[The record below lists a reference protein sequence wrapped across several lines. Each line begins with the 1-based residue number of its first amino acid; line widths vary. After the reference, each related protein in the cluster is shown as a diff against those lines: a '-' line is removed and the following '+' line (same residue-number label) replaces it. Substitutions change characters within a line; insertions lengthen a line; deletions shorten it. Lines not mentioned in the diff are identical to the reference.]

1 MEFLGVGLPELA
13 FIVLIAL
20 ILLGPKDMVAAGRTL
35 GRALRKF
42 ITSPAWQVMR
52 HTGEELQKLPTKLI
66 REAGLDELQE
76 LQKEVQ
82 ETTRQIRP
90 PAFDERRIFD
100 PSVST
105 SPKKPDTNPAV
116 GGNPQPEPPLN
127 PPDTQ
132 PKPPSTPD
140 V

>member
-1 MEFLGVGLPELA
+1 MEVLGVGLPELA

-52 HTGEELQKLPTKLI
+52 HTGEEIQKLPTKLM
-66 REAGLDELQE
+66 REAGLEELQG

-82 ETTRQIRP
+82 DATRQIKP
-90 PAFDERRIFD
+90 PDFRRAFDERQIFG
-100 PSVST
+100 PSVTT
-105 SPKKPDTNPAV
+105 SGQKPAAD
-116 GGNPQPEPPLN
+116 PQPEPPSTEPETPSE
-127 PPDTQ
+127 PPVA
-132 PKPPSTPD
+132 PGS
-140 V
+140 

>member
-52 HTGEELQKLPTKLI
+52 HTGEELQRLPTKLM
-66 REAGLDELQE
+66 REAGLEELQD

-82 ETTRQIRP
+82 DTARQIRP
-90 PAFDERRIFD
+90 PSFDERRIFD
-100 PSVST
+100 PTASS
-105 SPKKPDTNPAV
+105 SPKLPTASS
-116 GGNPQPEPPLN
+116 QPEPPSN
-127 PPDTQ
+127 PPEPQ
-132 PKPPSTPD
+132 PKPPTDPD
-140 V
+140 A